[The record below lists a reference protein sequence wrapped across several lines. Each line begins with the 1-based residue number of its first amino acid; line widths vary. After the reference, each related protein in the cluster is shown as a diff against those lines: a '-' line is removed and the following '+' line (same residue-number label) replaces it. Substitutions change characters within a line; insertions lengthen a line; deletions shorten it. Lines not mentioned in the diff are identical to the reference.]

1 MIDRV
6 VASVGDRVIT
16 ASDVMLERALRQRD
30 PSPVP
35 AIQARRGDPLEALIE
50 LALARGLAGD
60 IAVYE
65 PSPAE
70 VRERLA
76 SLRQGWVDPRAWAA
90 FLDSVGHTEE
100 QLAGALYSRMMA
112 ERYVARNVTM
122 PARSRADDAA
132 DADEAATDAYARWAA
147 EQRRRVGVRII
158 PALAT
163 SAP

>member
-1 MIDRV
+1 
-6 VASVGDRVIT
+6 
-16 ASDVMLERALRQRD
+16 L
-30 PSPVP
+30 
-35 AIQARRGDPLEALIE
+35 QARRDDPLEALVE

-76 SLRQGWVDPRAWAA
+76 ALRRTWVDPRAWAA
-90 FLDSVGHTEE
+90 FLERVGHTEE

-132 DADEAATDAYARWAA
+132 DADEAAAIAYGRWAA

-158 PALAT
+158 PAIAA